1 MTPISEFFFVAS
13 GLARFNFWFMRFAY
27 FVTKVCLQ
35 VAVSMLLTLLVTSL
49 ISYFSAAY
57 NVPKIEKYN
66 RFDIFS
72 DTQESTSEDDDDD
85 NDSDSDYEP
94 EYSDDSE
101 TDDDD
106 SDSEYS
112 DDDSDSDYEPEYSDD
127 SDAEL
132 IDSVFIDKLNTN
144 DIVALVDKEN
154 GTTQTPLFKVVKQ
167 MDQDSSKYEIKLHQ
181 FKDNNNKVYYGFL
194 ANAEPSWW
202 TCEGLYLDLDRS
214 ALIDEK
220 TSEVVHEFSLIHTLA

>member
-1 MTPISEFFFVAS
+1 MTPIGEFFFVVN
-13 GLARFNFWFMRFAY
+13 GLARSNFWFMRFAY

-35 VAVSMLLTLLVTSL
+35 VSVSMLLTLLVVSL

-57 NVPKIEKYN
+57 NIPKIENYN
-66 RFDIFS
+66 KFDIFN
-72 DTQESTSEDDDDD
+72 DTEESNSEDDDDD
-85 NDSDSDYEP
+85 SDYSDNETDDDSDY
-94 EYSDDSE
+94 SE
-101 TDDDD
+101 DDDDD
-106 SDSEYS
+106 SDYS
-112 DDDSDSDYEPEYSDD
+112 DDDSDYEPEYSDD
-127 SDAEL
+127 SDVEL

-181 FKDNNNKVYYGFL
+181 FKDNNHKVYYGFL

>member
-1 MTPISEFFFVAS
+1 MTPIGEFFFVVT
-13 GLARFNFWFMRFAY
+13 GLARSNFWFMRFAY

-35 VAVSMLLTLLVTSL
+35 VSVSTLLTLLVVSL
-49 ISYFSAAY
+49 ISYFSAVY
-57 NVPKIEKYN
+57 NIPKIENYN
-66 RFDIFS
+66 KFDIFN
-72 DTQESTSEDDDDD
+72 DTEESNSEDDDDD
-85 NDSDSDYEP
+85 SD
-94 EYSDDSE
+94 YSDD
-101 TDDDD
+101 
-106 SDSEYS
+106 
-112 DDDSDSDYEPEYSDD
+112 DSDYEPEYSDD

-132 IDSVFIDKLNTN
+132 IDSVFINKLNTN

-214 ALIDEK
+214 VLIDEK
-220 TSEVVHEFSLIHTLA
+220 TGEVVHEFSLIHTLA